1 MAKEKDEES
10 LVKCIYNDMVFYVP
24 SDVFSIVLLR
34 TQRYSTKKYVRYK
47 EGAELYSMSE
57 RKFTDLA
64 NNSDAVVHVDKIALV
79 DLEKVEEYIKLNNSE
94 DSVRRFCRTKTL
106 TCCRTKSIMRMVE
119 GRYADL
125 AKMGRPKAEKPKSSK
140 ISIRFTDEEFEQ
152 LKQRADQNDQTIT
165 ETIREGVRLLFETKH
180 K

>member
-1 MAKEKDEES
+1 
-10 LVKCIYNDMVFYVP
+10 
-24 SDVFSIVLLR
+24 
-34 TQRYSTKKYVRYK
+34 
-47 EGAELYSMSE
+47 
-57 RKFTDLA
+57 
-64 NNSDAVVHVDKIALV
+64 
-79 DLEKVEEYIKLNNSE
+79 
-94 DSVRRFCRTKTL
+94 
-106 TCCRTKSIMRMVE
+106 MRMVE

-125 AKMGRPKAEKPKSSK
+125 AMMGRPKAEKPKSSK